1 MALTFIADKKCFFD
15 LKNLKFQ
22 FYFKISIFVPSTFN
36 KRKELVHMQEEVQ
49 MVLDIC
55 RERME
60 LALAHLD
67 KELVHI
73 RAGKASPRMLDTVHV
88 IYYGSMVPIAQ
99 VSNISTPDARTIVV
113 QPWEKAMI
121 HPIEKAIINSNLG
134 FNPDNNGE
142 IIRINVPAPTEQR
155 RKDMVKTVN
164 KEGEIAKVS
173 LRSARKDTNDS
184 LKKMLKDGLSED
196 LEKDA
201 EDEVQNMTND
211 FSKKID
217 KMLDD
222 KNVEILTI

>member
-1 MALTFIADKKCFFD
+1 
-15 LKNLKFQ
+15 
-22 FYFKISIFVPSTFN
+22 
-36 KRKELVHMQEEVQ
+36 MQEEVQ

-55 RERME
+55 KERME
-60 LALAHLD
+60 HAIAHLD

-73 RAGKASPRMLDTVHV
+73 RAGKASPRMLDTVMV
-88 IYYGSMVPIAQ
+88 IYYGNLVPIAQ
-99 VSNISTPDARTIVV
+99 VSNINTPDARTIVV
-113 QPWEKAMI
+113 QPWEKTMI

-142 IIRINVPAPTEQR
+142 IIRINVPSPTEQR
-155 RKDMVKTVN
+155 RKDMVKVVN

-184 LKKMLKDGLSED
+184 LKKLLKDGLSED
-196 LEKDA
+196 LESDA
-201 EDEVQNMTND
+201 EDLVQEMITS
-211 FSKKID
+211 FTKKID

>member
-1 MALTFIADKKCFFD
+1 M
-15 LKNLKFQ
+15 
-22 FYFKISIFVPSTFN
+22 
-36 KRKELVHMQEEVQ
+36 HEEVQ
-49 MVLDIC
+49 MVIDIC

-60 LALAHLD
+60 HALAHLD

-73 RAGKASPRMLDTVHV
+73 RAGKASPRMLDTV
-88 IYYGSMVPIAQ
+88 SMVPIAQ

-113 QPWEKAMI
+113 QPWEKPMI

-155 RKDMVKTVN
+155 RKEMVKLVN

-201 EDEVQNMTND
+201 EDLVQDMITN

-222 KNVEILTI
+222 KNVDILTI

>member
-1 MALTFIADKKCFFD
+1 
-15 LKNLKFQ
+15 
-22 FYFKISIFVPSTFN
+22 
-36 KRKELVHMQEEVQ
+36 MQEEVQ
-49 MVLDIC
+49 MVIDIC

-60 LALAHLD
+60 HALTHLD

-73 RAGKASPRMLDTVHV
+73 RAGKASPRMLDTVIV
-88 IYYGSMVPIAQ
+88 NYYGSMVPITQ

-113 QPWEKAMI
+113 QPWEKPMI

-173 LRSARKDTNDS
+173 LRSARKDANDQ

-196 LEKDA
+196 DEKDA
-201 EDEVQNMTND
+201 VAEVQDLITE
-211 FSKKID
+211 FSKKVD
-217 KMLDD
+217 KMLDE
-222 KNVEILTI
+222 KNIEILTI

>member
-1 MALTFIADKKCFFD
+1 
-15 LKNLKFQ
+15 
-22 FYFKISIFVPSTFN
+22 
-36 KRKELVHMQEEVQ
+36 MQEEVQ
-49 MVLDIC
+49 MVIDIC

-60 LALAHLD
+60 HALAHLD

-73 RAGKASPRMLDTVHV
+73 RAGKASPRMLDTVLV
-88 IYYGSMVPIAQ
+88 NYYGSIVPIAQ
-99 VSNISTPDARTIVV
+99 VSNISTPDARTIAV
-113 QPWEKAMI
+113 QPWEKTMI

-142 IIRINVPAPTEQR
+142 LIRINVPAPTEQR
-155 RKDMVKTVN
+155 RKDMVKQVN
-164 KEGEIAKVS
+164 KEGETAKVS
-173 LRSARKDTNDS
+173 LRSARKDTNES

-201 EDEVQNMTND
+201 EDLVQEMITN

>member
-1 MALTFIADKKCFFD
+1 
-15 LKNLKFQ
+15 
-22 FYFKISIFVPSTFN
+22 
-36 KRKELVHMQEEVQ
+36 MQEEVQ

-73 RAGKASPRMLDTVHV
+73 RAGKASPRMLDTVNV

-201 EDEVQNMTND
+201 EEEVQNMTND

>member
-1 MALTFIADKKCFFD
+1 
-15 LKNLKFQ
+15 
-22 FYFKISIFVPSTFN
+22 
-36 KRKELVHMQEEVQ
+36 MQEEVQ
-49 MVLDIC
+49 MVIDIC

-60 LALAHLD
+60 HALTHLD

-73 RAGKASPRMLDTVHV
+73 RAGKASPRMLDTVMV
-88 IYYGSMVPIAQ
+88 NYYGSMVPIAQ
-99 VSNISTPDARTIVV
+99 VSNINTPDARTIAI
-113 QPWEKAMI
+113 QPWEKTMI

-173 LRSARKDTNDS
+173 LRSARKDANDQ
-184 LKKMLKDGLSED
+184 LKKMLKEGLSED
-196 LEKDA
+196 DEKDA
-201 EDEVQNMTND
+201 VAEVQDLINE
-211 FSKKID
+211 FSKKVD
-217 KMLDD
+217 KMLDE

>member
-1 MALTFIADKKCFFD
+1 
-15 LKNLKFQ
+15 
-22 FYFKISIFVPSTFN
+22 
-36 KRKELVHMQEEVQ
+36 
-49 MVLDIC
+49 MVIDIC
-55 RERME
+55 KERME

-73 RAGKASPRMLDTVHV
+73 RAGKSSPRMLDTVHV

-113 QPWEKAMI
+113 QPWEKSMI

-173 LRSARKDTNDS
+173 IRSARKDTNDS

-196 LEKDA
+196 LEKDS
-201 EDEVQNMTND
+201 EEQVQNITNE

-217 KMLDD
+217 KMLED
-222 KNVEILTI
+222 KNIEILTI